1 MHSEDQEEHK
11 SIKIEFIED
20 YSEIKSDPDP
30 FKVKHEDM
38 EKPIAKPG
46 MCPRNNVEEAM
57 MGLCAELCSHD
68 SDCPDDQKCCSNG
81 CGHECMAPYKEK
93 PGVCPRQKP
102 GFGACVESCLN
113 DGNCPNEEKCCS
125 NGCGRKCTRPY
136 RVKPGLCLKP
146 NVC

>member
-1 MHSEDQEEHK
+1 MAARVSCSLFVVLLCLAKGPVTGAVDLDKELL
-11 SIKIEFIED
+11 
-20 YSEIKSDPDP
+20 P
-30 FKVKHEDM
+30 
-38 EKPIAKPG
+38 AKPG